1 MANIGSEKGRAEQD
15 ISGGEHSFAG
25 RRISP
30 LISTEVEA
38 RSTIRR
44 GGGWFKTKYL

>member
-1 MANIGSEKGRAEQD
+1 MAHIGLEQGRVEQD
-15 ISGGEHSFAG
+15 TLGGEHNFAG
-25 RRISP
+25 RRSFL

-38 RSTIRR
+38 RSSIRR